1 MNLLPTL
8 AFSALILSTIAW
20 AQAKPSNSV
29 VSSPAIV
36 VVPDEAVA
44 RTENGPE
51 IAVDPASLLPDLP
64 ALPPA
69 KATLIGGTIEK
80 LDRVQ
85 DQLTLQAFGG
95 GKFKI
100 LFDTRTHIYR
110 DGALVSAADLRQGDR
125 IYADTILDGSNVFAR
140 NIRLKSSTPMGE
152 SQGVI
157 LSYRRDR
164 GELKI
169 RDLLSPKGL
178 DLQITPSTRIVRGD
192 RAASANDLAP
202 GTLIAVKFHAQRD
215 GRDLAHEV
223 SVLAVPGS
231 IFTFTGQVTTVDL
244 RTGLL
249 VLTSRTNR
257 KTYEIYLDPSLVSV
271 GDDVRNGAD
280 VTVVTRFDGNRYV
293 ARNVTIDKRAD

>member
-1 MNLLPTL
+1 VLAPSEPT
-8 AFSALILSTIAW
+8 AHA
-20 AQAKPSNSV
+20 
-29 VSSPAIV
+29 
-36 VVPDEAVA
+36 
-44 RTENGPE
+44 ENGPE

-85 DQLTLQAFGG
+85 DQLTVQAFGG
-95 GKFKI
+95 GKLKI

-110 DGALVSAADLRQGDR
+110 DGATASAADLRQGDR

-140 NIRLKSSTPMGE
+140 NIRLKTSAPMGE

-169 RDLLSPKGL
+169 RDLLSPRGL
-178 DLQITPSTRIVRGD
+178 NVRIDPSTRIMRGD
-192 RAASANDLAP
+192 HSASANDLAP
-202 GTLIAVKFHAQRD
+202 GTLIAVKFRVQPD

-231 IFTFTGQVTTVDL
+231 SFTFTGQVTTVDL

-249 VLTSRTNR
+249 VLTSKTNH

-271 GDDVRNGAD
+271 DDEVRNGAD
-280 VTVVTRFDGNRYV
+280 VTVLTQFDGNRYV
-293 ARNVTIDKRAD
+293 ARNVTIDKRADQ